1 MRLSGQARGQWVAI
15 LDADERFR
23 GNGDGLRSQLVAG
36 PQYPFQAVMLNV
48 TNTRLDGSPISSFFS
63 VRVFPRDHRL
73 GYSGRVHNRF
83 GALEDGAPKV
93 ACTQYADLEIIHLGY
108 DPELYVARQKA
119 ARSLPLIEA
128 TVREEPQNHLQ
139 RFYLGREYF
148 SAGWSRAI
156 PTLALAYKGILAQG
170 HGPLADAA
178 THLAQGLLQVNA
190 PNVEIMKVT
199 DGALMKHPRHPDLW
213 WDKGRILVRMD
224 RFQEAADALE
234 KALLYLAEKVTG
246 NKSASNTVSG
256 RCQRSSVVCT
266 GN

>member
-1 MRLSGQARGQWVAI
+1 MMVKDEEDFLEDALSSARDFCDEMLVVDTGSTDRTVQIAKDMGARVTHFPWCNDFSAARNETLRQARGQWVAI

-139 RFYLGREYF
+139 RFYLGREYLLL
-148 SAGWSRAI
+148 GRLEQAI
-156 PTLALAYKGILAQG
+156 QP
-170 HGPLADAA
+170 
-178 THLAQGLLQVNA
+178 
-190 PNVEIMKVT
+190 
-199 DGALMKHPRHPDLW
+199 
-213 WDKGRILVRMD
+213 
-224 RFQEAADALE
+224 
-234 KALLYLAEKVTG
+234 
-246 NKSASNTVSG
+246 
-256 RCQRSSVVCT
+256 
-266 GN
+266 